1 MIGRM
6 PPQRFVIVGGGLTA
20 GAAAS
25 TLREEGFDGEVVL
38 IGEEP
43 HPPYERPPLSKEYLR
58 GEQPFEKGYL
68 RPPDWYEGHDVE
80 LRLATRARQVDVADR
95 VVHLRDGGFV
105 RYDRVLVA
113 TGGRNRRLAVAGAD
127 LAGVHELRTR
137 EDADALRAEAVP
149 GRRAVLV
156 GGGFIGAEV
165 AASLR
170 TLGVGV
176 EVIELFRTPLQR
188 VVGPEVGRV
197 FEAIHRDH
205 GVRFHFGQSV
215 QRFE

>member
-1 MIGRM
+1 MGGRM
-6 PPQRFVIVGGGLTA
+6 PSQRFVIVGAGLTG

-25 TLREEGFDGEVVL
+25 TLRDEGFDGEIVL

-43 HPPYERPPLSKEYLR
+43 HAPYERPPLSKEYLR

-68 RPPDWYEGHDVE
+68 RPPEWYEQNGVG
-80 LRLATRARQVDVADR
+80 LRLATRATRVDVADR

-105 RYDRVLVA
+105 RYDRALVA

-127 LAGVHELRTR
+127 LDGMHELRTR
-137 EDADALRAEAVP
+137 EDADALKAEAVP

-156 GGGFIGAEV
+156 GAGFIGAEV

-170 TLGVGV
+170 TLGVEV

-188 VVGPEVGRV
+188 V
-197 FEAIHRDH
+197 
-205 GVRFHFGQSV
+205 
-215 QRFE
+215 